1 MMEMILS
8 TDCKNSLRPAALL
21 KKENLA
27 QVFSREFCRIFKNT
41 LYLEHF
47 QWLKQINQDL

>member
-21 KKENLA
+21 KKRKPGTG
-27 QVFSREFCRIFKNT
+27 VFP
-41 LYLEHF
+41 
-47 QWLKQINQDL
+47 